1 MLTVRDQKKFVAI
14 TIVQIFMGLLD
25 LLGVAAIGL
34 LGALSITNIQS
45 NEPGNRVTEILKML
59 QLDNFTF
66 QTQVIALGFA
76 AVLLLVGRTILSVFL
91 TRRILFFL
99 SRRGA
104 TISSILI
111 KRLLSKNLLDVQKRS
126 TQEILY
132 AVTSGVDQITLY
144 ILAPSA
150 VLVSDLS
157 LLLIMAIG
165 LLVVDPY
172 VAIGT
177 FLVFAIL
184 GVVLY
189 KVMHVKAELLGK
201 KQSSLS
207 IRSNEKIIEV
217 FASFRES
224 VVRNRRDYYARNIES
239 LRYSLAGVSA
249 ERAFMP
255 FVSKYVIETAVIVGA
270 LLIGS
275 VQFVLHDTAHAVAT
289 LSIFLAAG
297 SRIAPAVLRV
307 QQSSVQIRG
316 SLGQA
321 LPTLEL
327 SDELGTSPLIENVE
341 DRVLVN
347 HIGFEPLISV
357 KNISLTYPGS
367 QTAAISNID
376 ITIPT
381 GKFVAF
387 VGPSGAGK
395 TTLIDVLLGVLAQDS
410 GQVLISGLNSLDAI
424 SKWPGAIS
432 YVPQDVEIISGSFR
446 DNVAMG
452 FPSDA
457 FTNEMVIEA
466 LKIAHLYELISS
478 LPSGIDTQV
487 GEGGNMIS
495 GGQRQRLGIARAMFT
510 RPRLLVLDEATSAL
524 DGETEAGI
532 SDSIQALRGNTTIIM
547 IAHRLST
554 IMNADLVVYMEN
566 GNIKATGTFS
576 EVRNQIPNFD
586 KQANL
591 MGL

>member
-177 FLVFAIL
+177 FLVFAFL

-189 KVMHVKAELLGK
+189 KVMHVKAELLGR

-270 LLIGS
+270 LLT
-275 VQFVLHDTAHAVAT
+275 F
-289 LSIFLAAG
+289 
-297 SRIAPAVLRV
+297 
-307 QQSSVQIRG
+307 
-316 SLGQA
+316 
-321 LPTLEL
+321 
-327 SDELGTSPLIENVE
+327 
-341 DRVLVN
+341 
-347 HIGFEPLISV
+347 LIS
-357 KNISLTYPGS
+357 
-367 QTAAISNID
+367 
-376 ITIPT
+376 
-381 GKFVAF
+381 
-387 VGPSGAGK
+387 
-395 TTLIDVLLGVLAQDS
+395 TL
-410 GQVLISGLNSLDAI
+410 
-424 SKWPGAIS
+424 
-432 YVPQDVEIISGSFR
+432 
-446 DNVAMG
+446 
-452 FPSDA
+452 
-457 FTNEMVIEA
+457 
-466 LKIAHLYELISS
+466 
-478 LPSGIDTQV
+478 
-487 GEGGNMIS
+487 
-495 GGQRQRLGIARAMFT
+495 AR
-510 RPRLLVLDEATSAL
+510 
-524 DGETEAGI
+524 
-532 SDSIQALRGNTTIIM
+532 
-547 IAHRLST
+547 
-554 IMNADLVVYMEN
+554 
-566 GNIKATGTFS
+566 
-576 EVRNQIPNFD
+576 
-586 KQANL
+586 
-591 MGL
+591 

>member
-1 MLTVRDQKKFVAI
+1 M
-14 TIVQIFMGLLD
+14 
-25 LLGVAAIGL
+25 
-34 LGALSITNIQS
+34 
-45 NEPGNRVTEILKML
+45 
-59 QLDNFTF
+59 
-66 QTQVIALGFA
+66 
-76 AVLLLVGRTILSVFL
+76 
-91 TRRILFFL
+91 
-99 SRRGA
+99 
-104 TISSILI
+104 
-111 KRLLSKNLLDVQKRS
+111 
-126 TQEILY
+126 
-132 AVTSGVDQITLY
+132 
-144 ILAPSA
+144 
-150 VLVSDLS
+150 
-157 LLLIMAIG
+157 
-165 LLVVDPY
+165 
-172 VAIGT
+172 
-177 FLVFAIL
+177 
-184 GVVLY
+184 
-189 KVMHVKAELLGK
+189 
-201 KQSSLS
+201 
-207 IRSNEKIIEV
+207 
-217 FASFRES
+217 
-224 VVRNRRDYYARNIES
+224 
-239 LRYSLAGVSA
+239 
-249 ERAFMP
+249 
-255 FVSKYVIETAVIVGA
+255 
-270 LLIGS
+270 
-275 VQFVLHDTAHAVAT
+275 
-289 LSIFLAAG
+289 
-297 SRIAPAVLRV
+297 
-307 QQSSVQIRG
+307 
-316 SLGQA
+316 
-321 LPTLEL
+321 PTLKL

-341 DRVLVN
+341 DRILVD

-357 KNISLTYPGS
+357 KNISLTYPDS
-367 QTAAISNID
+367 QTPAVSNVD
-376 ITIPT
+376 ITIPS
-381 GKFVAF
+381 GIFVAF

-410 GQVLISGLNSLDAI
+410 GEVLISGLNSLDAI
-424 SKWPGAIS
+424 SKWPGAIA

-576 EVRNQIPNFD
+576 EIRNQIPNFD